1 MLLVTSALMLTPA
14 LYYSKTRHSL
24 YITTDMS
31 SAVSPRRV
39 GECCGARVRAR
50 YMLLV
55 TSALM
60 LTPALYYSKTRHSLY
75 ITTDMS
81 SAVSP
86 RRVGECCGARVR
98 ARYMLLVTSALML
111 TPALYY
117 SKTRHSLYI
126 TTDMSSAVSPRRVG
140 ECCGARVRARYML
153 LVTSALMLTPAL
165 YYSKTRH
172 SLYITTDMSSAVSPR
187 RVGECCGAR
196 VRARYMLL
204 VTSALMLTP
213 ALYYSKTRH
222 SLYITTDMSSAV
234 SPRRVGECC
243 GARVRARYMLLVT
256 SALMLTPA
264 LYYSKTRHS
273 LYITTDMSSAVSPR
287 RVGECCGARV
297 RARYMLLVT
306 SALMLTP
313 ALYYSKTRHSLYI
326 TTDMSSAVSPRRVGE
341 CCGARVRA
349 RYMLL
354 VTSALMLTPAL
365 YYICAYLIMKL
376 EFSYRFLWLELRPW
390 RLLTLVMAL
399 PLGLVAAAL
408 WRLCESPKFLVNVG
422 RSGEAVD
429 ALARIYRVN
438 GGKGE
443 FPVKEVYLE
452 EGNKEEVGVFS
463 LRSLWT
469 QIAPLFQ
476 RPLLGRTL
484 LLFYL
489 TFVVYIANNSFAIIL
504 PTIFNVF
511 FTSYASRG
519 AGPGAGFCDL
529 FARTGQ
535 DNSTVVQDAD
545 TVCRNS
551 INDNTIWAGC
561 AHGLSFFV
569 LNALISQCAGKRKLL
584 TIVIL
589 VIAAAAAAGVN
600 LTGEPLSGLV
610 LFYVFL
616 TTAMVF
622 GVVSSYFVT
631 LYPTSYR
638 GMVACLGM
646 MVARLSA
653 FSGTNLVSGA
663 MTQHCSAALYG
674 ASGLVLTGAVAAAL
688 LPGDSLQAG

>member
-1 MLLVTSALMLTPA
+1 MVVNKSYSSDRDGDLEMCANHSKVDKRSYGYEEALDLAGNGKYNILLLLACFLVITAMGIDIFGLGIIVAAATCDLGLTLQQIGILSSMPFAGIIVMSYPWGYLSDTRGRKLVLLVAMVGSFVSAALSSLAPSWQLLAALRFISSAL
-14 LYYSKTRHSL
+14 
-24 YITTDMS
+24 S
-31 SAVSPRRV
+31 SAAESATYALL

-60 LTPALYYSKTRHSLY
+60 LTPT
-75 ITTDMS
+75 
-81 SAVSP
+81 
-86 RRVGECCGARVR
+86 
-98 ARYMLLVTSALML
+98 
-111 TPALYY
+111 
-117 SKTRHSLYI
+117 
-126 TTDMSSAVSPRRVG
+126 
-140 ECCGARVRARYML
+140 
-153 LVTSALMLTPAL
+153 
-165 YYSKTRH
+165 
-172 SLYITTDMSSAVSPR
+172 
-187 RVGECCGAR
+187 
-196 VRARYMLL
+196 
-204 VTSALMLTP
+204 
-213 ALYYSKTRH
+213 
-222 SLYITTDMSSAV
+222 
-234 SPRRVGECC
+234 
-243 GARVRARYMLLVT
+243 
-256 SALMLTPA
+256 
-264 LYYSKTRHS
+264 
-273 LYITTDMSSAVSPR
+273 
-287 RVGECCGARV
+287 
-297 RARYMLLVT
+297 
-306 SALMLTP
+306 
-313 ALYYSKTRHSLYI
+313 
-326 TTDMSSAVSPRRVGE
+326 
-341 CCGARVRA
+341 
-349 RYMLL
+349 
-354 VTSALMLTPAL
+354 L
-365 YYICAYLIMKL
+365 YYIWAYLIMKL
-376 EFSYRFLWLELRPW
+376 DFSYPFLWLEFRPW

-399 PLGLVAAAL
+399 PLGLGAVAL
-408 WRLCESPKFLVNVG
+408 WRFCESPKFLINVG
-422 RSGEAVD
+422 RSSEAVD

-476 RPLLGRTL
+476 PPLLGRTL

-511 FTSYASRG
+511 FTSYASSG
-519 AGPGAGFCDL
+519 AGVGFCDL
-529 FARTGQ
+529 FAMAKQ
-535 DNSTVVQDAD
+535 ENSTIVQDAD
-545 TVCRNS
+545 TVCANS

-589 VIAAAAAAGVN
+589 VIAAAAAVGID

-622 GVVSSYFVT
+622 GVISSYFVT

-653 FSGTNLVSGA
+653 FSGTNIISSA
-663 MTQHCSAALYG
+663 MTQHCSTALYG
-674 ASGLVLTGAVAAAL
+674 ASGLVITGAIAAAL

>member
-1 MLLVTSALMLTPA
+1 MVVNKSYTSSSDSGGDLEMSANHSKVNEGSYGYEEALDLAGHGKYNTLLLLACFLVITAMGIDIFGLGIIVAAASCDLRLTLQQAGVLSSMPFAGIIVMSYPWGYLSDTRGRKLVLQVAMAGSFASAALSSLAPSWQLLAALRFLSSAL
-14 LYYSKTRHSL
+14 
-24 YITTDMS
+24 S
-31 SAVSPRRV
+31 SAAES
-39 GECCGARVRAR
+39 ATYA
-50 YMLLV
+50 LL
-55 TSALM
+55 
-60 LTPALYYSKTRHSLY
+60 
-75 ITTDMS
+75 
-81 SAVSP
+81 
-86 RRVGECCGARVR
+86 
-98 ARYMLLVTSALML
+98 
-111 TPALYY
+111 
-117 SKTRHSLYI
+117 
-126 TTDMSSAVSPRRVG
+126 
-140 ECCGARVRARYML
+140 
-153 LVTSALMLTPAL
+153 
-165 YYSKTRH
+165 
-172 SLYITTDMSSAVSPR
+172 
-187 RVGECCGAR
+187 
-196 VRARYMLL
+196 
-204 VTSALMLTP
+204 
-213 ALYYSKTRH
+213 
-222 SLYITTDMSSAV
+222 
-234 SPRRVGECC
+234 
-243 GARVRARYMLLVT
+243 
-256 SALMLTPA
+256 
-264 LYYSKTRHS
+264 
-273 LYITTDMSSAVSPR
+273 
-287 RVGECCGARV
+287 
-297 RARYMLLVT
+297 
-306 SALMLTP
+306 
-313 ALYYSKTRHSLYI
+313 
-326 TTDMSSAVSPRRVGE
+326 GE